1 MAQEY
6 RIILTATFD
15 TLAHRDSA
23 YTQLKT
29 AVTTWKGTA
38 AAGVKRVDM
47 TKDDYVIADAPGVT
61 EAL

>member
-15 TLAHRDSA
+15 TLAHRDTA

-29 AVTTWKGTA
+29 AVTTWKGAA

-47 TKDDYVIADAPGVT
+47 TKDDYVIADAVVAT
-61 EAL
+61 ESI